1 MGIIL
6 NIFILMVTNN
16 RNKNNVILK
25 GIALTLRQKIKS
37 LVQDL
42 NGISP
47 YEKNIINYLKIGKEK
62 KAIKFAKKRLGNIR
76 RAKIKIE
83 YLNNLTRFA

>member
-1 MGIIL
+1 ML
-6 NIFILMVTNN
+6 KNN
-16 RNKNNVILK
+16 RGIVNKTRKNENISLK
-25 GIALTLRQKIKS
+25 QKIKS

-47 YEKNIINYLKIGKEK
+47 YERNIINYLKIGKEK

-83 YLNNLTRFA
+83 YLNNLTRFN

>member
-1 MGIIL
+1 ML
-6 NIFILMVTNN
+6 KNN
-16 RNKNNVILK
+16 RKMVKITRKNETISLK
-25 GIALTLRQKIKS
+25 QKIKS

-76 RAKIKIE
+76 RAKTKIE
-83 YLNNLTRFA
+83 YLNNLTRFN